1 MSRSRKKTPI
11 TGRTTTASEKR
22 EKVKLHRR
30 ERKRVR
36 QVMAVEPE
44 AGVLPHR
51 RDFGIA
57 ENMGKDGKVYRGSW
71 KPAKAFR
78 K

>member
-11 TGRTTTASEKR
+11 TGVSTTASEKK
-22 EKVKLHRR
+22 EKEKLHRR

-36 QVMAVEPE
+36 QVLAVEPE
-44 AGVLPHR
+44 AEVLPDK
-51 RDFGIA
+51 RDFGDA
-57 ENMGKDGKVYRGSW
+57 ESMGKDGKVYKGSW
-71 KPAKAFR
+71 KRAKAFR